1 MNAHMQVFGPGT
13 TVEWQNSTFRIMLTP
28 AETEGRVGMF
38 EALVAPGFGPSRH
51 IHHNE
56 DEVALIIEGEVR
68 FWLDGQML
76 DRKAGDVVFLPRGKE
91 HTFKVMGNAPA
102 RMLGIVTPGGFESFF
117 PAVAK
122 RNIKLPDDLAEFTA
136 IAASFGSEFTGPPL
150 R

>member
-1 MNAHMQVFGPGT
+1 MNAHAKIYAPGT

-28 AETEGRVGMF
+28 AETEGRFGMF
-38 EALVAPGFGPSRH
+38 EAVVVPGFGPPRH

-56 DEVALIIEGEVR
+56 DEVALVIEGEVR
-68 FWLDGQML
+68 FWLNGEML

-91 HTFKVMGNAPA
+91 HTFKVTGNAPA

-117 PAVAK
+117 PVVAQ
-122 RNIKLPDDLAEFTA
+122 RNIKLPEDLAEFTA